1 MSEDKTRTKKN
12 RKWLQISVLT
22 ISIMVIIAGLGYGL
36 YFYFSN
42 RNADPAQDFSVMT
55 LSGANFTLSDYRE
68 EVVLLDF
75 MSVTCVPCMLLMD
88 ELVQIYNEFND
99 SLVMLSVDV
108 DPSDT
113 EAQLL
118 DFKNDYNA
126 KWDFALDTDG
136 LLEKYGVLEIPK
148 IVLIDR
154 SGYITFAET
163 GLTIGSNNL
172 QELINQTIE
181 GSAERIATIS
191 LGVSI
196 GTAFISGFLSFF
208 SPCAFPLLPGY
219 MAYNLD
225 LMTKMDQKEEEKVE
239 NDKKEKNNKNTFNE
253 RFWRS
258 YLWGSAAG
266 FGIFIF
272 YMTIGIVISILVL
285 VYDKSLENVDKI
297 AEISEYLKLSV
308 GILLII
314 LGIISLT
321 PISLNMNKAI
331 KAIEQIPEKRKERKF
346 KRLIAKGKID
356 PTKQIPTESKAAESI
371 PQLLQLF
378 IYGVTYALASIGCS
392 LPILLGLMLTALQ
405 AGTFGKAIIIF
416 VVYSLVMAILMI
428 IITILVGFSKEVLI
442 NKLQASAKFVKIF
455 TGILLILA
463 GGFLMGQFLWN
474 RFK

>member
-239 NDKKEKNNKNTFNE
+239 SDKKEKNNKNTFNE

>member
-1 MSEDKTRTKKN
+1 VSEDKTRTKKN